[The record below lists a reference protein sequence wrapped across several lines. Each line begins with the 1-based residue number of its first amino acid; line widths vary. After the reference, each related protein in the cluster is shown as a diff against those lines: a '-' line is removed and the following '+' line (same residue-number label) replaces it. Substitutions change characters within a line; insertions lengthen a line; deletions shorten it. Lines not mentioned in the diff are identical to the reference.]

1 MSCVHL
7 NEARVFASADTA
19 WLPGDCGPLWR
30 VVYGVVCLD
39 RPQGVDPDASNLV
52 QLALPGDLVGLEAL
66 CDQPYRLGA
75 SALTPAQLDPVVL
88 DSMATRERLLQQA
101 VMQLQRRSLDIAALR
116 TGPVPQRVAYL
127 LRLLGHEG
135 ALGVLGG
142 ALHADAIRSSLPR
155 LRELAGVVDAKTETV
170 CRALARLLPPRSRR
184 SGPARA
190 DRIQTASDAQARDA
204 LLISHGPFVPSALVC
219 SLFSH

>member
-1 MSCVHL
+1 L
-7 NEARVFASADTA
+7 A
-19 WLPGDCGPLWR
+19 GDCGPLWR
-30 VVYGVVCLD
+30 VAYGIVCLD
-39 RPQGVDPDASNLV
+39 RPQGVGSAAFRLV

-75 SALTPAQLDPVVL
+75 SALTPARLDPVDL
-88 DSMATRERLLQQA
+88 ESMATRERLLQQA

-116 TGPVPQRVAYL
+116 TGPVPERVAYL
-127 LRLLGHEG
+127 LRLLGHDTEQDV
-135 ALGVLGG
+135 LGV
-142 ALHADAIRSSLPR
+142 AVHADAIRTSLPR

-190 DRIQTASDAQARDA
+190 TLLQAA
-204 LLISHGPFVPSALVC
+204 PAVPWQAPSRLAGLPV
-219 SLFSH
+219 

>member
-1 MSCVHL
+1 VSYVHL
-7 NEARVFASADTA
+7 SEARAFASADTA

-30 VVYGVVCLD
+30 VARGVVCLD
-39 RPQGVDPDASNLV
+39 RPQGVEPGASSLV

-75 SALTPAQLDPVVL
+75 SALTPARLDLVVL
-88 DSMATRERLLQQA
+88 DSMATREHLLQQA

-116 TGPVPQRVAYL
+116 TGPVVQRLAYL
-127 LRLLGHEG
+127 LRLLGHERDW
-135 ALGVLGG
+135 GVLGG
-142 ALHADAIRSSLPR
+142 AVHADAIRTSLPR

-184 SGPARA
+184 SGPASA
-190 DRIQTASDAQARDA
+190 NLMPVAPVVPWQAPS
-204 LLISHGPFVPSALVC
+204 LLAGLQA
-219 SLFSH
+219 